1 MKSRVKLMLGRYEFD
16 GMEVNSVELKVLL
29 VTQGMNVPREELYGS
44 LGNGSRISSPD
55 DPFACDCFLLPDET
69 IVHMVDVGSRSPFSI
84 GLSDGEPF
92 ISYKGEVIT
101 DIRFP
106 PRSEFSHQVT
116 SSGRPFK
123 TMAVMQGLDVLSFHY
138 LWPCEYAKNGHPC
151 QFCNPGG
158 FTQQMAM
165 AGQPEPPFPTPQ
177 DVGEVVNY
185 AVNEEGVASY
195 VQITGGS
202 TMNPQAE
209 CHQVSE
215 MLDRIDDLAGMEN
228 IKGEVLVYTS
238 PPANPSDI
246 DMVFDAGADRVAC
259 DIEVWDLELAKL
271 ITPGKIKFAGRDRQ
285 LATLDHIAESY
296 GANKAC
302 SAFVV
307 GVEPAEKFLEGARY
321 LAERGIV
328 PIASIW
334 LPHGKPVL
342 GQTEAPGLEFY
353 HKVICGL
360 AGIYE
365 EYGVE
370 PPGNAG
376 FNVCLC
382 RDAWK
387 HKGEISKR
395 KCTS

>member
-1 MKSRVKLMLGRYEFD
+1 MLGRYEFD
-16 GMEVNSVELKVLL
+16 EIEINSVELKVLL
-29 VTQGMNVPREELYGS
+29 VTQGINVPREELYRS
-44 LGNGSRISSPD
+44 LGARNRISPPN

-69 IVHMVDVGSRSPFSI
+69 VVHMVDVGPRSPFSI
-84 GLSDGEPF
+84 VLSDDEVY
-92 ISYKGEVIT
+92 ISYKNRVIT

-106 PRSEFSHQVT
+106 PRSDFSQQMT
-116 SSGRPFK
+116 SSGKPFK
-123 TMAVMQGLDVLSFHY
+123 SMAVIQGLDVLSFHY
-138 LWPCEYAKNGHPC
+138 LWPCEYAKKGYPC
-151 QFCNPGG
+151 EFCNPGG
-158 FTQQMAM
+158 FTHQMAL
-165 AGQPEPPFPTPQ
+165 AGQPELPFPTPQ
-177 DVGEVVNY
+177 DVGEVVDY
-185 AVNEEGVASY
+185 AVNKEGIASY
-195 VQITGGS
+195 IQITGGS

-215 MLDRIDDLAGMEN
+215 MLNCIDEMAGMKN

-238 PPANPSDI
+238 PPANSSDI
-246 DMVFDAGADRVAC
+246 DMVFEAGADRVAC
-259 DIEVWDLELAKL
+259 DIEVWDPDLAKR
-271 ITPGKIKFAGRDRQ
+271 ITPGKIRFAGRKRQ
-285 LATLDHIAESY
+285 LDTLDYIAESY

-307 GVEPAEKFLEGARY
+307 GVEPAEKFLEGAEY
-321 LAERGIV
+321 LASRGIV

-342 GQTEAPGLEFY
+342 DQTEAPGLEFY
-353 HKVICGL
+353 RNVICGL

-370 PPGNAG
+370 PPGNVG

-387 HKGEISKR
+387 HRGAISR
-395 KCTS
+395 KKCSS